1 MGTPIVP
8 TLLQSIG
15 RPVDVGTRFQRD
27 PLPNLDVLSMFP
39 IASFR
44 NVRECNFE
52 RGIEVA
58 FPLGTIS
65 GVFHLVGVGI
75 VKRLLADLP
84 LRVFLKPFLEELRFV
99 VANSVMLFN
108 HLP

>member
-8 TLLQSIG
+8 TLLQSVG
-15 RPVDVGTRFQRD
+15 RPAGVGTCFQRD
-27 PLPNLDVLSMFP
+27 SLPNLDVLSMFP

-84 LRVFLKPFLEELRFV
+84 VWCHFNPFGKELRFV
-99 VANSVMLFN
+99 VANGVMLFN